1 MNNKIISLGAGALVL
16 GGCSLNFTPT
26 EADKEQLAQ
35 QLNPAQQVNIA
46 ASPAVTSSQLAQI
59 SAQSAIANQLFD
71 DIYKEN
77 LMASPMRQT
86 YMGIKQ
92 DYDKWD
98 DISDSAAQQGH
109 LKDIE
114 DLNRLKEINP
124 LLLDE
129 QTKLSF
135 QLFENKL
142 KDSINDHQWRFH
154 NYPVNQMRGLHSQAV
169 SMLINAHKISNSSDA
184 QAYIKRLHGLKTLMK
199 QLTQN
204 LRDREERGI
213 MAPHF
218 VYAYVINDSMNV
230 LNGKPFN
237 KDGVSPLFADFSSKV
252 DRLALSDNEK
262 ETLKYQ
268 ARDALLSD
276 VKSGYSTLISYL
288 REQQARASYDDGVWK
303 LPNGD
308 TFYKRALENTTTTS
322 LAAKEIHNIGLNEVN
337 RIHEEMRQIMD
348 KVKFKGDLNEFFE
361 FMRTDKQFYYPN
373 TDEGRQAY
381 LTQATAYID
390 EMKLRLNELF
400 VVQPKA
406 DLVVKAVEAFREKSA
421 GKAFYNRPSPD
432 GTRPGRY
439 YANLYDM
446 NNMPKYQMEALA
458 FHEGLP
464 GHHMQISLG
473 MELTGI
479 PEFRKYGHYTAYSEG
494 WGLYTELL
502 PKEIGFYQDPYSD
515 FGRLAM
521 ELWRACRLV
530 VDTGIHQMRWTREQ
544 AIDYLVQNTPN
555 PKGDAIKAIERYIV
569 MPSQATAYKIG
580 MIKIVELRQ
589 KAKISL
595 GDKFSIR
602 EFHHAILR
610 NGPVPLDVL
619 EQQVDN
625 YINNTL

>member
-114 DLNRLKEINP
+114 DLTRLKEINP

-135 QLFENKL
+135 KLFENKL

-154 NYPVNQMRGLHSQAV
+154 SYPVNQMRGLHSQAV

>member
-1 MNNKIISLGAGALVL
+1 MNHKLLILGTGAFAL
-16 GGCSLNFTPT
+16 GGCSLNFTPD
-26 EADKEQLAQ
+26 ESDKEQLAQ
-35 QLNPAQQVNIA
+35 QLTPAQQVNVA
-46 ASPAVTSSQLAQI
+46 TSPAVTATQVVQI
-59 SAQSAIANQLFD
+59 AAHSAMANQLFD

-77 LMASPMRQT
+77 LMASPIRQT

-98 DISDSAAQQGH
+98 DISDSTAQANH
-109 LKDIE
+109 LKDIN
-114 DLNRLKEINP
+114 DLNRLKKLNP
-124 LLLDE
+124 ELLDE

-135 QLFENKL
+135 YLFENKL
-142 KDSINDHQWRFH
+142 KDAINDHQWRFH
-154 NYPVNQMRGLHSQAV
+154 TYPVSQMRGLHSQAV
-169 SMLINAHKISNSSDA
+169 SMLINAHKIESVSDA
-184 QAYIKRLHGLKTLMK
+184 QAYIARLHGLKKLMK

-230 LNGKPFN
+230 LTGKPFN
-237 KDGVSPLFADFSSKV
+237 SKGVSPLYADFSRKV
-252 DRLALSDNEK
+252 DKLPLSDNEK

-268 ARDALLSD
+268 ARDALVSD

-288 REQQARASYDDGVWK
+288 REQQARASYDDGAWK
-303 LPNGD
+303 FPDGD
-308 TFYKRALENTTTTS
+308 LFYKRALENTTTTD
-322 LAAKEIHNIGLNEVN
+322 LTAKEIHEIGLSEVA
-337 RIHEEMRQIMD
+337 RIHEEMREIMR
-348 KVKFKGDLNEFFE
+348 KVKFQGDLNQFFE

-381 LTQATAYID
+381 LTKATDYID
-390 EMKLRLNELF
+390 QMKGRLDELF
-400 VVQPKA
+400 IVKPKA
-406 DLVVKAVEAFREKSA
+406 ELVVKTVEPFREKSA

-458 FHEGLP
+458 FHEGVP
-464 GHHMQISLG
+464 GHHMQLSLG

-479 PEFRKYGHYTAYSEG
+479 PDFRKYGHYTAYSEG
-494 WGLYTELL
+494 WGLYSELL

-555 PKGDAIKAIERYIV
+555 PKGDVVKAIERYIV

-589 KAKISL
+589 KAKDRL
-595 GDKFSIR
+595 GAKFSIR
-602 EFHHAILR
+602 DFHHAILR

-625 YINNTL
+625 YINQTM